1 MSTRGATKADWAIES
16 LFHFTVNATN
26 FERSLAFYTT
36 LGFRV
41 LRDNRDVIWPDYV
54 ARQFGMERAQG
65 RGALLAIDDGPGSTR
80 LDLLEWLD
88 PVWPGEQ
95 VGRPRAD
102 FVPRIIALRTKNVRA
117 AYDDLRRR
125 GIEFVSEVRGPD
137 EATGIEAVVCARD
150 PDGLLVELIE
160 YAPGVLGSRIDALAR
175 RDPGDAAGA
184 MTPVD
189 RSA

>member
-95 VGRPRAD
+95 VGRPRSEL
-102 FVPRIIALRTKNVRA
+102 VPRIIALRTKNVRA

-160 YAPGVLGSRIDALAR
+160 YRPGVLGSRIDALAR
-175 RDPGDAAGA
+175 RNA
-184 MTPVD
+184 
-189 RSA
+189 